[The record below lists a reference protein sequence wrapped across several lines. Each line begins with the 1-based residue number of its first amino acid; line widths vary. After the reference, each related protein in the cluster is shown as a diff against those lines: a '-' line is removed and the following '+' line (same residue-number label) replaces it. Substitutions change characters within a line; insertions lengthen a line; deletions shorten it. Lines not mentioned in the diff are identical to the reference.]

1 MKASDKDLNRKA
13 FPKFLL
19 LVGGGALVGFC
30 AGLAS
35 GVLRGL
41 NAGEWASVRLPAL
54 LGTIAPWGIPV
65 SSVILLGICLA
76 QYRSAKTLCD
86 RWDGEDETAPEEADR
101 RLNVVLLCSSLAMI
115 LDFLFLGMGVLYTDG
130 AIVASITVV
139 EMLVSVALVV
149 LAQQK
154 TVDLTRR
161 MNPEKQVSAYDRK
174 FQKKWYELCDE
185 AERAQIGQASYR
197 AFRAVNVFCPFLWL
211 ALLLLSY
218 VFPIGLLPM
227 VSGAGGVG
235 GAGGDVYPGVHAAE
249 RKTGKGVT
257 PAHFLQS
264 RPACQRAGFVV
275 CWSHSQ
281 SIGGRP

>member
-19 LVGGGALVGFC
+19 WVGGGALVGFC

-101 RLNVVLLCSSLAMI
+101 SLKLVQLC
-115 LDFLFLGMGVLYTDG
+115 
-130 AIVASITVV
+130 
-139 EMLVSVALVV
+139 
-149 LAQQK
+149 
-154 TVDLTRR
+154 
-161 MNPEKQVSAYDRK
+161 
-174 FQKKWYELCDE
+174 
-185 AERAQIGQASYR
+185 
-197 AFRAVNVFCPFLWL
+197 
-211 ALLLLSY
+211 
-218 VFPIGLLPM
+218 
-227 VSGAGGVG
+227 
-235 GAGGDVYPGVHAAE
+235 
-249 RKTGKGVT
+249 
-257 PAHFLQS
+257 
-264 RPACQRAGFVV
+264 
-275 CWSHSQ
+275 
-281 SIGGRP
+281 